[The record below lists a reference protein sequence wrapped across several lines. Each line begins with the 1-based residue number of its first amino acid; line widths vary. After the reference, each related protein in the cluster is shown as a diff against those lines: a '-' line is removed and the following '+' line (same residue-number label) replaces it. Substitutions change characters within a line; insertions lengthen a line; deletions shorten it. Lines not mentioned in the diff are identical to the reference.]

1 MKILVISCRIYS
13 AEYELIDMPSEKV
26 LGSGKIEKIG
36 MKTSIISFTHGK
48 KREKFIEPIMEHSG
62 AVHRIIEILTD
73 ADFGVLKDVKEIKAV
88 GHRIVHGGNK
98 FYEPVIITAKVL
110 DDIRK
115 LISLAPLH
123 NPYNIKGIEA
133 IKNLLP
139 GVKQAAVFGTA
150 FFRQMPDHAH
160 YYALPR
166 RLTYQYDIKRYGFH
180 GISHQHC
187 MEQTAEI
194 MKKPVSKLTMISCHL
209 GWGASVTAIKN
220 GVPVDTSMGFSPVG
234 GLMMSTRCGN
244 IDPGVIVHL
253 MRKGWTL
260 NEISTCMNRESGLL
274 GVSGISDDMRDILEA
289 AGNGDENA
297 KEAIDMFCYLVIKY
311 IGSYYTI
318 LGGADAISFTAGI
331 GVNSPVIR
339 SKICEGLKVTGI
351 KLDAAKN
358 RKAVEKKARI
368 SAPRS
373 KISVFTIPRNE
384 VLLIARKT
392 LCLLGAKKKKK

>member
-1 MKILVISCRIYS
+1 MKILVINCRIYS
-13 AEYELIDMPSEKV
+13 AEYELIDMPSEEV
-26 LGSGKIEKIG
+26 LGRGKIEKIG
-36 MKTSIISFTHGK
+36 LKTSSITFRHGRK
-48 KREKFIEPIMEHSG
+48 KEKFIEPIMEHAG
-62 AVHRIIEILTD
+62 AVHRIIELLTD
-73 ADFGVLKDVKEIKAV
+73 AEFGVIKDTKEIKAV

-98 FYEPVIITAKVL
+98 FYESVIVTDKVL
-110 DDIRK
+110 EDITK

-123 NPYNIKGIEA
+123 NPYNLSGIEA

-150 FFRQMPDHAH
+150 FFRKMPEHAH

-166 RLTYQYDIKRYGFH
+166 RLIYQYDIKRYGFH

-187 MEQTAEI
+187 LEQTAAL
-194 MKKPVSKLTMISCHL
+194 MKKPSAKLTMISCHL
-209 GWGASVTAIKN
+209 GWGASITAIKN

-234 GLMMSTRCGN
+234 GLMMATRCGN

-260 NEISTCMNRESGLL
+260 NEVNTCLNRESGLL
-274 GVSGISDDMRDILEA
+274 GVSGISDDMREVLEA
-289 AGNGDENA
+289 AEKGDKNA
-297 KEAIDMFCYLVIKY
+297 AEAVDMFCYLIVKY
-311 IGSYYTI
+311 IGAYHTV

-339 SKICEGLKVTGI
+339 NKICESLKVLGV

-358 RKAVEKKARI
+358 KKAVGQAAKI
-368 SAPRS
+368 SSAKS
-373 KISVFTIPRNE
+373 KIAVFTIPRNE
-384 VLLIARKT
+384 VLLIARET
-392 LCLLGAKKKKK
+392 ARLLG